1 MSNYVISTCTSAD
14 LSKEKFAQRDIK
26 YCCFHY
32 EMDGVPYPDD
42 IWETMSLDEFYGRI
56 AKGADV
62 KTSQI
67 NVDEFC
73 NYFEQF
79 LKEGKDIIHLSLSS
93 GISGVSNS
101 SAVAANM
108 MREKYPDRKI
118 YAFDSLAASS
128 GMGLLVDKLADLR
141 DEGKSIEELADFVE
155 NYKKEVQHWFF
166 CSDLTAFI
174 KGGRVTKTAGFIGTV
189 MNICPLLHVDYE
201 GKLIPMEKVRTKKKC
216 FKRVV
221 EKMEQYCKDGLNYSD
236 KVFISNSYC
245 EDDAK
250 EVARQIREKFP
261 NVKDIEI
268 HNIGS
273 TIGCHT
279 GIGTTAVF
287 FWGSERNPSET

>member
-1 MSNYVISTCTSAD
+1 MNEYVISTCTSAD
-14 LSKEKFAQRDIK
+14 MTKEKFEARNVE
-26 YCCFHY
+26 YCNFHY
-32 EMDGVPYPDD
+32 EMDGVTYPDD
-42 IWETMSLDEFYGRI
+42 LFQTMSLEEFYGRI

-73 NYFEQF
+73 NYFESF

-101 SAVAANM
+101 AIVAANM
-108 MREKYPDRKI
+108 MKEKYPDRKI
-118 YAFDSLAASS
+118 YAFDSLCASS
-128 GMGLLVDKLADLR
+128 GMGLLVDKLCDLR
-141 DEGKSIEELADFVE
+141 DEGKSIDELAEFTE
-155 NYKKEVQHWFF
+155 AHKKELQHWFF
-166 CSDLTAFI
+166 CTDLTAFI

-189 MNICPLLHVDYE
+189 MNICPLLHVDHE

-221 EKMEQYCKDGLNYSD
+221 EKMEQYCQNGLDYAD

-245 EDDAK
+245 PEDAQA
-250 EVARQIREKFP
+250 VADLIREKFP
-261 NVKDIEI
+261 KVKDIEI
-268 HNIGS
+268 YSIGS

-279 GIGTTAVF
+279 GIGTTALF
-287 FWGSERNPSET
+287 FWGSERCASDS